1 MFLHNCLTIR
11 NIQLGR
17 FGTKRALTWKFFVVA
32 FTFYKWNN
40 RKLLT
45 IYKWGKVFRDFRWL
59 LLEIRTYRLVLI
71 KISLFIYIC
80 ILVPIDIFVFQ
91 FFSNCKKTNGF
102 RLFYRNSWNPYQKS
116 IKLILPD
123 VFLESVMCLSGEF
136 LHGWVP
142 YCFCPPEVKK
152 WPAELVYKVTSL
164 ASTNN
169 ADLFPSQGRNIWN
182 KYLIPALYQ
191 SPAFESRIHRR

>member
-1 MFLHNCLTIR
+1 MTSARNKDLPTGFDLRFLSL
-11 NIQLGR
+11 
-17 FGTKRALTWKFFVVA
+17 
-32 FTFYKWNN
+32 Y
-40 RKLLT
+40 
-45 IYKWGKVFRDFRWL
+45 IY
-59 LLEIRTYRLVLI
+59 T
-71 KISLFIYIC
+71 
-80 ILVPIDIFVFQ
+80 LVPIDILVFQ
-91 FFSNCKKTNGF
+91 FFSNCKKTDGF

-123 VFLESVMCLSGEF
+123 VFWESVMCLRGEF

-191 SPAFESRIHRR
+191 SPAFESRTADNQQIASAQTEEARLILKKDSESA